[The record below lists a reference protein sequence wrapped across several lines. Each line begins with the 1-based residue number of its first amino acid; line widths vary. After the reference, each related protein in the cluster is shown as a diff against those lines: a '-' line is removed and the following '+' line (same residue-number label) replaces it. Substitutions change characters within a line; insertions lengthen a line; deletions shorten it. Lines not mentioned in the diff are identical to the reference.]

1 MSEKDLRIDVETR
14 SVVDLRKTNVYIYFD
29 DPSTDL
35 WVLAYAFGDE
45 EPELWWPG
53 QLCPPRVAKHV
64 KAGGIVTAWNAAFER
79 QAWNKLLGPKYGWP
93 VPMLRQYRCT
103 MAAAYAMALPG
114 KLEHA
119 AAALGIQD
127 QKDMTGSRLM
137 MKMARP
143 RSPRKNEPPGIY
155 WHDKPEDIARLG
167 EYVKQDVRAERG
179 VGKRLLPLSDIEQ
192 ELWFLD
198 AEINERGVYVDKQL
212 CDAANKIVSATMQR
226 LDAEMRQVTDGE
238 VRGVSNV
245 TELIAFVR
253 KRGVET
259 NSIAKDELVN
269 MLVRD
274 DLPSDV
280 YRALEI
286 RQEGSK
292 TSTAKINAMLTRRQA
307 DGRMRGNLQYHAAG
321 TGRFGGRGAQLQN
334 LPRPSIKDKQL
345 GPIIEDVL
353 TGNADLVELLHGPP
367 MSVVSDCIRSMIA
380 ASPDV

>member
-1 MSEKDLRIDVETR
+1 MTEHLHLDVESK
-14 SVVDLRKTNVYIYFD
+14 SVVDLRKTNAYIYFD

-53 QLCPPRVAKHV
+53 QPCPPRVAEHV
-64 KAGGIVTAWNAAFER
+64 SSGGLIFCWNCSFER

-93 VPMLRQYRCT
+93 VPTLRQYRCT
-103 MAAAYAMALPG
+103 MSFAYSMALPG

-119 AAALGIQD
+119 AIALGIQD

-259 NSIAKDELVN
+259 NSIAKDDLVN